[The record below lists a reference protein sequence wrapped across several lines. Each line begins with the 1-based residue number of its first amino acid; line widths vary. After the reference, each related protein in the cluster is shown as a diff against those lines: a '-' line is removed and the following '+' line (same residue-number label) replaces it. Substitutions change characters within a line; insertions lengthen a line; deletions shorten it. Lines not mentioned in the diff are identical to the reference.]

1 MRSRSPMGW
10 LEGARGGGRGS
21 RNEFLVDGASGRLV
35 PAAVVTLIGGGSG
48 RRRKVEG
55 WCTEDPAIPFS
66 FLGAVKSDENGRA
79 KLSPASSSVGA
90 THSFSFYLS

>member
-66 FLGAVKSDENGRA
+66 FLGAVKRDRKSTRLN
-79 KLSPASSSVGA
+79 SSHRNTSRMPSSA
-90 THSFSFYLS
+90 